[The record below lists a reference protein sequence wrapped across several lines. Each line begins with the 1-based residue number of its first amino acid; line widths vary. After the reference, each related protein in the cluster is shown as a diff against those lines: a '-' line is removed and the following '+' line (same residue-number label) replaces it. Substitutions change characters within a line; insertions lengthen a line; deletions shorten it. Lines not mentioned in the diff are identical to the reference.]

1 MSDVAFKVVPGK
13 AGNPPMGFA
22 SLDTASSDVTIEWTS
37 ATSFRIVV
45 TNLPPSGVESLTAG
59 TAIALTGTAA
69 NPIVNLAISAD
80 PDNMAGVDGNG
91 DLLVLLPPVE
101 LLSFKDPG
109 TGAPVPNTYI
119 QGYLVKGVAPELQL
133 GVGVVTFTLT
143 EVGITAGGDV
153 SVLGTVSASQFNI
166 SSAIYAGAINIS
178 VTGNINNWS
187 PTGWASN
194 AMFRVTPSAAWTITG
209 AVAVNS
215 SRRTIF
221 NVSSSNT
228 LTLAH
233 QSASSTA
240 TNRFICP
247 GNTDY
252 VIQPNAAVDIWYD
265 TASQRWRVIR

>member
-13 AGNPPMGFA
+13 VGNPPMGFA

-45 TNLPPSGVESLTAG
+45 TNLPP
-59 TAIALTGTAA
+59 
-69 NPIVNLAISAD
+69 
-80 PDNMAGVDGNG
+80 
-91 DLLVLLPPVE
+91 VE

-119 QGYLVKGVAPELQL
+119 QGYLVKGIAPELQL

-143 EVGITAGGDV
+143 EVGITAIGNV
-153 SVLGTVSASQFNI
+153 SVLGTVSASHFNI

-187 PTGWASN
+187 PTDWAN
-194 AMFRVTPSAAWTITG
+194 RAMIRVTPSAAWTITG

-233 QSASSTA
+233 QSTSSIA
-240 TNRFICP
+240 ANRFVCP

-265 TASQRWRVIR
+265 TVSQRWRVIG